1 MTAAPTSTAQG
12 VWRDLVGQS
21 ETVALLRR
29 AAAMFEQARAGESV
43 VGLTH
48 AWLFTGPPGSGRST
62 AARAFAAALQCEA
75 GGCGSCQ
82 ACRTVLAGSNPDVI
96 VTATEATV
104 ITVAQ
109 ARDLVQ
115 VAQRHPSQGR
125 WRVMLVEDADRL
137 NEPAFNALLKAIEE
151 PPPRTLW
158 LLCAPSPH
166 DVAVT
171 IRSRCRAVRLRMPSV
186 QAVCD
191 LLVERGADPAMAA
204 YAARAAQCHIGRAAR
219 LVRDEDARLRRR
231 EVLDLAF
238 GIRGLGDAVLRAG
251 RLIEVA
257 NEESAAATTDR
268 DASEKA
274 ALVRALG
281 YEGQS
286 RIPPAIRAQVRAL
299 EAEQKKRAT
308 RYKRDV
314 IDRALLD
321 LLSVYRDVLVVQ
333 LGADVELVNGSE
345 RDRVASLANSSSAAS
360 TLRRMDAV
368 ARAGQ
373 RITTSANPLMV
384 VEAML
389 VQIAQG

>member
-1 MTAAPTSTAQG
+1 
-12 VWRDLVGQS
+12 
-21 ETVALLRR
+21 
-29 AAAMFEQARAGESV
+29 
-43 VGLTH
+43 
-48 AWLFTGPPGSGRST
+48 LFTGPPGSGRST